1 MKLFKGLTLFL
12 LVCFLGTLPATS
24 LADAQYSYSYER
36 YYVNGV
42 PGKGLVA
49 FKGSDLYLQV
59 NDYFSQATGIVLT
72 HSGDSYTLTKGDI
85 TLQAKLT
92 EKAYTVNG
100 VKRWGNTAPLLRE
113 EGQIYMGC
121 ALLSPFGILSSWD
134 FGESALY
141 LTTNGLPPYKNS
153 YQLSDITANTAVA
166 KNTVTN
172 ETIAIRLAGI
182 RTTESLAQD
191 FYQTNGTIATLA
203 FDPMGADADGR
214 AYAYVWL
221 GDTLLNQLMLDKGLA
236 QIDAAFAQSPSP
248 YFEQLSASNEQS
260 KQPHSTAP

>member
-1 MKLFKGLTLFL
+1 MLR
-12 LVCFLGTLPATS
+12 S
-24 LADAQYSYSYER
+24 LCLQPHRQHHVKEVVAAVHRGQHAGADAGVQLHDHLVRRGKAQGVHKIAVVKADFQIIS
-36 YYVNGV
+36 VAGNGAAV
-42 PGKGLVA
+42 FGVA
-49 FKGSDLYLQV
+49 VAGAGRELY
-59 NDYFSQATGIVLT
+59 A
-72 HSGDSYTLTKGDI
+72 
-85 TLQAKLT
+85 
-92 EKAYTVNG
+92 
-100 VKRWGNTAPLLRE
+100 
-113 EGQIYMGC
+113 
-121 ALLSPFGILSSWD
+121 
-134 FGESALY
+134 
-141 LTTNGLPPYKNS
+141 
-153 YQLSDITANTAVA
+153 AVA

-182 RTTESLAQD
+182 RTTKSLAQD